1 MKKTSIKS
9 SIVLSIM
16 LAIGLMSNVYGFQT
30 ERLDRCIVPKNIRE
44 LILNEFSGEAALRH
58 VEILSIDRDR
68 QAEEYENMF
77 FEAKYISDMAK
88 LYGLSEVKVD
98 FVPSGETWDVEEADL
113 WLVEPVKKKIASM
126 HIIPEAVASGS
137 KNTDVETEVVFVG
150 TGRNAYEGLDVKG
163 KIVIGNSSVGGL
175 YSQAVGQHGAVG
187 ALGTGS
193 AGVNSNYVGYS
204 EDQVGWQSI
213 RGGGDSGFGFVLSK
227 RQYEEIKKYIDRG
240 QKVVAKAHL
249 KSKMYP
255 YKMNINSAAILGTD
269 PNAGEFIMVSHSFER
284 LATPGANDNC
294 SGVATMLE
302 IARTLNRLI
311 EDGDLPRPKRTIR
324 FLWVPE
330 ISGSRAFVYKY
341 PELEDKLLAAMN
353 FDMSGADLELTD
365 GYLRMKTN
373 PDSHASYMDNLIGNL
388 LLYVDQTDIRTQ
400 WGNNSP
406 FNYRMVPY
414 ISGSDHTIFHA
425 GGIPAMQFN
434 HWTDNFYHSSEDRSK
449 YVDPTELKRCGF
461 VAAAG
466 FYYMASAG
474 EKEAGDLAWESSTG
488 GEKWMAEVS
497 RQSVRLLGNDKEQIH
512 ENYKA
517 ASNKVYGAMTR
528 GINMVN
534 SVQELSDTK
543 NVKDYCS
550 QLVKNLE
557 SMKTVYANKLE
568 IIYNEKCK
576 QYDVKAKKI
585 TQTQDE
591 KKYDKYIP
599 KFLHNYYSAEYREI
613 SRQGSGN
620 RFRRGGGGMPRSARG
635 EVTGFI
641 NGERSITEI
650 YRLVRAEYG
659 NVTTSNTARKFA
671 YEVTPGT
678 PDVNLQAVVNMIE
691 GLEKQG
697 LVGILKK

>member
-1 MKKTSIKS
+1 MYLTNKKRSSIK
-9 SIVLSIM
+9 VLV
-16 LAIGLMSNVYGFQT
+16 LAITILLLSSFSYQDRNPG
-30 ERLDRCIVPKNIRE
+30 RCIVPVNIRE

-68 QAEEYENMF
+68 QADEYENMF

-88 LYGLSEVKVD
+88 QYGLSEVKVD

-113 WLVEPVKKKIASM
+113 WLIEPVRKKIAGM
-126 HIIPEAVASGS
+126 HIIPEAIASGS

-150 TGRNAYEGLDVKG
+150 SGRNAYEGLDVKG

-204 EDQVGWQSI
+204 EDQIGWQSI

-227 RQYEEIKKYIDRG
+227 RQFEEIRRYLERG
-240 QKVVAKAHL
+240 QKVVMRAHI

-255 YKMNINSAAILGTD
+255 YRMNINSAAILGTD

-330 ISGSRAFVYKY
+330 ISGSRAFMYKY

-365 GYLRMKTN
+365 SYLRMKTN
-373 PDSHASYMDNLIGNL
+373 PDSHASYMDNLIENL

-466 FYYMASAG
+466 FYYMAIAG
-474 EKEAGDLAWESSTG
+474 EKEAGELAWESSAG
-488 GEKWMAEVS
+488 GDKWMAEVS
-497 RQSVRLLGNDKEQIH
+497 RQSIRLLGNDKEKIH
-512 ENYKA
+512 ERYKA
-517 ASNKVYGAMTR
+517 AQNKVYGAMTR
-528 GINMVN
+528 GITQVN
-534 SVQELSDTK
+534 SVLELSDTK

-550 QLVKNLE
+550 QLVENLE
-557 SMKTVYANKLE
+557 SMRTVYFNKLE
-568 IIYNEKCK
+568 IVYNEKCK
-576 QYDVKAKKI
+576 QFGIVPKKI
-585 TQTQDE
+585 TQTADE
-591 KKYDKYIP
+591 KKYDKIIP
-599 KFLHNYYSAEYREI
+599 LMKYNYYSQEYRDA
-613 SRQGSGN
+613 SRSNTGGRS
-620 RFRRGGGGMPRSARG
+620 RGGGGMPRSAG
-635 EVTGFI
+635 SEITGFI
-641 NGERSITEI
+641 NGERSITDI
-650 YRLVRAEYG
+650 YNLVRAEYG
-659 NVTTSNTARKFA
+659 NVTTGNTERKFA
-671 YEVTPGT
+671 YEVTPKT
-678 PDVNLQAVVNMIE
+678 SDVELKAVVDYIE
-691 GLEKQG
+691 AMEKAG
-697 LVGILKK
+697 LVEIKK